1 MADTTEERAG
11 VPRPTRRTALLVAA
25 VALASA
31 LLPVPVGVPAL
42 LATVLAGAVIVDLLG
57 ARRRRP
63 HLERTRPPTLALRA
77 PMDFTA
83 ETTGLEDARA
93 VRLRQPVPPALHVDP
108 AEAGGTR
115 LDATLTGWHRGVHAL
130 PPAVVRSTGP
140 LGLASVDQRAG
151 HAEQVTVIPDLP
163 RARRLAAARRRARTT
178 EEGRVRARLGLGTEF
193 ETIRDYT
200 PDDDIRHVN
209 WVATGRA
216 GRPMAN
222 QFRLDEN
229 REVLCVVDTGRLMA
243 SPVGDLTRLDVALDA
258 MTVLAVA
265 AEDSGDRVGGMAFDS
280 RVSRQLTPR
289 RRGAEALVRGFFDLE
304 PSEVESDYERAFT
317 AVGRHRR
324 AMVALFTDIVDA
336 SASRSLL
343 DASPVLA
350 RHHTV
355 LVASCRDPDLTAA
368 VRSRPEQVKDV
379 VRAAVALELL
389 RAHDESVARL
399 RAMGVTVVSAP
410 APQLGP
416 ACARAYLRLK
426 QRARL

>member
-1 MADTTEERAG
+1 
-11 VPRPTRRTALLVAA
+11 L
-25 VALASA
+25 
-31 LLPVPVGVPAL
+31 
-42 LATVLAGAVIVDLLG
+42 LLG
-57 ARRRRP
+57 R
-63 HLERTRPPTLALRA
+63 
-77 PMDFTA
+77 
-83 ETTGLEDARA
+83 
-93 VRLRQPVPPALHVDP
+93 
-108 AEAGGTR
+108 
-115 LDATLTGWHRGVHAL
+115 HRGTHQMAPGVL
-130 PPAVVRSTGP
+130 RVGGP
-140 LGLASVDQRAG
+140 LGLASCDHAG
-151 HAEQVTVIPDLP
+151 GESVEVTVMPDLP
-163 RARRLAAARRRARTT
+163 RARRLADARRRGRTG
-178 EEGRVRARLGLGTEF
+178 EAGRVRTHLGMGTEF
-193 ETIRDYT
+193 ESIRDYT

-280 RVSRQLTPR
+280 RVSRQLAPR
-289 RRGAEALVRGFFDLE
+289 RRGAESLVRGFFDIE

-399 RAMGVTVVSAP
+399 RAMGVTVVSAS